1 MTERTLPSDTCPHC
15 GEYLTMV
22 PHKCELPRDKSLG
35 ELRSDDKQDVEIKP
49 DEASEILALRQEIAE
64 VEMTLGRYGR
74 HDACCE
80 GRALDKLP
88 CRCGWNAVVVKYARK
103 WEQALKD
110 GA

>member
-1 MTERTLPSDTCPHC
+1 MTERDFPTNTCSKC
-15 GEYLTMV
+15 G
-22 PHKCELPRDKSLG
+22 KSMGLSHQCG
-35 ELRSDDKQDVEIKP
+35 LEQDVEIKS

-74 HDACCE
+74 HDARCE

-88 CRCGWNAVVVKYARK
+88 CRCGWDAVVVKYARK
-103 WEQALKD
+103 WEQALKG